1 MPRTVGTTV
10 IPVTGD
16 RVMVNIDNTGNV
28 IHRVAFV
35 VKGLDD
41 THVDVRIQHDQEDA
55 SVVPL
60 FLQTNLGP
68 GMGYLQWTFPVDTLS

>member
-1 MPRTVGTTV
+1 MPRTEGSETF
-10 IPVTGD
+10 PVVGD
-16 RVMVNIDNTGNV
+16 RLMVNISNTGV

-41 THVDVRIQHDQEDA
+41 THVDVHIQHDQEDA

-68 GMGYLQWTFPVDTLS
+68 GMGYLQRTFLVDTLS